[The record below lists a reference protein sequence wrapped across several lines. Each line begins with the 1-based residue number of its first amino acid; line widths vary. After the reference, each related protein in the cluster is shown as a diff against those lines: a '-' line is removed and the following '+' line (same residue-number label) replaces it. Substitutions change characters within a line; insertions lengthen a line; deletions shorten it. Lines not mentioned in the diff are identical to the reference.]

1 MNTLENKIQEDLK
14 SSMKLRNT
22 ERTECLKMVKTAFM
36 EYKTAKNAKPLDESA
51 EINIIRKMISARED
65 AIQQFEAAGRLEL
78 AKAEAE
84 EIVYLKPMLP
94 PEVSEEDIRAY
105 AESVIIEKGIQNMG
119 KYVKVLKEK
128 FPTTDGKLISTIVKS
143 LL

>member
-1 MNTLENKIQEDLK
+1 MIQNQIDGLIKSAMLNKQA
-14 SSMKLRNT
+14 SALRAY
-22 ERTECLKMVKTAFM
+22 RAVKTAFI

-94 PEVSEEDIRAY
+94 PEVSEEEIRTY

-119 KYVKVLKEK
+119 KYIKVLKEK
-128 FPTTDGKLISTIVKS
+128 FPTADGKLISTIVKS

>member
-1 MNTLENKIQEDLK
+1 MIQNQIDGLIKSAMLNKQA
-14 SSMKLRNT
+14 SALRVY
-22 ERTECLKMVKTAFM
+22 RAIKTAFM
-36 EYKTAKNAKPLDESA
+36 EYKTAKNAKPLDETA

-65 AIQQFEAAGRLEL
+65 AIQQFEAANRLEL

-94 PEVSEEDIRAY
+94 PEASEEDIRVY
-105 AESVIIEKGIQNMG
+105 AESVITEKGMQNMG
-119 KYVKVLKEK
+119 KYIKVLKEK

>member
-1 MNTLENKIQEDLK
+1 MIQNQIDGLIKSAMLNKQT
-14 SSMKLRNT
+14 SALRAY
-22 ERTECLKMVKTAFM
+22 RAVKTAFM
-36 EYKTAKNAKPLDESA
+36 EYKTAKNAKPLDEVA

-65 AIQQFEAAGRLEL
+65 AIQQFESAGRLEL
-78 AKAEAE
+78 AKSEAE

-94 PEVSEEDIRAY
+94 PEASEEDIRAY
-105 AESVIIEKGIQNMG
+105 TESIITDKGMQNMG
-119 KYVKVLKEK
+119 KYIKAIKEK

>member
-1 MNTLENKIQEDLK
+1 MIQNQIDGLIKSAMLNKQA
-14 SSMKLRNT
+14 SALRAY
-22 ERTECLKMVKTAFM
+22 RAVKTAFM
-36 EYKTAKNAKPLDESA
+36 EYKTAKNAKPLDEVA

-94 PEVSEEDIRAY
+94 PEASEEDIRAY
-105 AESVIIEKGIQNMG
+105 AESIITEKGMQNMG
-119 KYVKVLKEK
+119 KYVKVIKEK

>member
-1 MNTLENKIQEDLK
+1 MIQNQIDGLIKSAMLNKQA
-14 SSMKLRNT
+14 SALRAY
-22 ERTECLKMVKTAFM
+22 RAVKTAFM
-36 EYKTAKNAKPLDESA
+36 EYKTAKNAKPLDEVA

-78 AKAEAE
+78 VKAEAE

-94 PEVSEEDIRAY
+94 PEVSEEDVRIY
-105 AESVIIEKGIQNMG
+105 VESIITEKGMQNMG
-119 KYVKVLKEK
+119 KYVKIIKKK
-128 FPTTDGKLISTIVKS
+128 FPTADGKLISTIVKS

>member
-1 MNTLENKIQEDLK
+1 MIQNQIDGLIKSAMLNKQA
-14 SSMKLRNT
+14 SALRAY
-22 ERTECLKMVKTAFM
+22 RAVKTAFM
-36 EYKTAKNAKPLDESA
+36 EYKTAKNAKPLDEAA

-84 EIVYLKPMLP
+84 EIVYLKPRLP
-94 PEVSEEDIRAY
+94 PEVSEEDVRAY
-105 AESVIIEKGIQNMG
+105 AESIITEKGMQNMG
-119 KYVKVLKEK
+119 KYVKIIKEK

>member
-1 MNTLENKIQEDLK
+1 MIQNQIDGLIKSAMLNKQA
-14 SSMKLRNT
+14 SALRAY
-22 ERTECLKMVKTAFM
+22 RAVKTAFM
-36 EYKTAKNAKPLDESA
+36 EYKTAKNAKPLDEVV

-94 PEVSEEDIRAY
+94 PEASEEDVRAY
-105 AESVIIEKGIQNMG
+105 AESIITEKGMQNMG
-119 KYVKVLKEK
+119 KYIKIIKEK

>member
-1 MNTLENKIQEDLK
+1 MIQNQIDGLIKSAMLNKQA
-14 SSMKLRNT
+14 SALRVY
-22 ERTECLKMVKTAFM
+22 RAVKTAFM
-36 EYKTAKNAKPLDESA
+36 EYKTAKNAKPLDEVA

-94 PEVSEEDIRAY
+94 PEASEEDIRAY
-105 AESVIIEKGIQNMG
+105 AESIIIEKGMQNMG
-119 KYVKVLKEK
+119 KYVKVIKEK

>member
-1 MNTLENKIQEDLK
+1 MIQNQIDGLIKSAMLNKQA
-14 SSMKLRNT
+14 SALRAY
-22 ERTECLKMVKTAFM
+22 RAVKTAFM
-36 EYKTAKNAKPLDESA
+36 EYKTAKNAKPLDEVA

-94 PEVSEEDIRAY
+94 PEASEEDIRAY
-105 AESVIIEKGIQNMG
+105 AESIIIEKGIQNMG
-119 KYVKVLKEK
+119 KYVKVIKDK

>member
-1 MNTLENKIQEDLK
+1 MIQNQIDGLIKSAMLNKQA
-14 SSMKLRNT
+14 SALRAY
-22 ERTECLKMVKTAFM
+22 RAVKTAFM
-36 EYKTAKNAKPLDESA
+36 EYKTAKNAKPLDEVA

-65 AIQQFEAAGRLEL
+65 AIQQFEAANRLEL

-94 PEVSEEDIRAY
+94 PEASEEDIRAY
-105 AESVIIEKGIQNMG
+105 AESIITEKGMQNMG
-119 KYVKVLKEK
+119 KYVKVIKEK

>member
-1 MNTLENKIQEDLK
+1 MIQNQIDGLIKSAMLNKQA
-14 SSMKLRNT
+14 SALRAY
-22 ERTECLKMVKTAFM
+22 RAVKTAFM
-36 EYKTAKNAKPLDESA
+36 EYKTAKNAKPLDEIA

-94 PEVSEEDIRAY
+94 PEVSEENIRAY

>member
-1 MNTLENKIQEDLK
+1 MIQNQIDGLIKSAMLNKQASALK
-14 SSMKLRNT
+14 AYRA
-22 ERTECLKMVKTAFM
+22 VKTAFM
-36 EYKTAKNAKPLDESA
+36 EYKTAKNAKPLDEAA

-78 AKAEAE
+78 AKVEAE

-94 PEVSEEDIRAY
+94 PEVSEEDIRTY

>member
-1 MNTLENKIQEDLK
+1 MIQNQIDWLIKSAMLNKQA
-14 SSMKLRNT
+14 SALRAY
-22 ERTECLKMVKTAFM
+22 RAVKTAFM
-36 EYKTAKNAKPLDESA
+36 EYKTAKNAKPLDEVA

-94 PEVSEEDIRAY
+94 PEASEEDIRIY
-105 AESVIIEKGIQNMG
+105 AESIITEKGMQNMG
-119 KYVKVLKEK
+119 KYVKIIKEK

>member
-1 MNTLENKIQEDLK
+1 MIQNQIDGLIKSAMLNKQT
-14 SSMKLRNT
+14 SALRAY
-22 ERTECLKMVKTAFM
+22 RAVKTAFM

-94 PEVSEEDIRAY
+94 PEVSEEEIRAY
-105 AESVIIEKGIQNMG
+105 AESVITKKDIQNMG

>member
-1 MNTLENKIQEDLK
+1 MIQNQIDGLIKSAMLNKQA
-14 SSMKLRNT
+14 SALRAY
-22 ERTECLKMVKTAFM
+22 RAVKTAFM
-36 EYKTAKNAKPLDESA
+36 EYKTAKNAKPLDEVA

-65 AIQQFEAAGRLEL
+65 AIQQFEAVNRLEL

-94 PEVSEEDIRAY
+94 PEASEEDIRVY
-105 AESVIIEKGIQNMG
+105 AESVITEKGMQNMG
-119 KYVKVLKEK
+119 KYIKVLKEK

>member
-1 MNTLENKIQEDLK
+1 MIQNQIDGLIKSAMLNKQA
-14 SSMKLRNT
+14 SALRVY
-22 ERTECLKMVKTAFM
+22 RAVKTAFM
-36 EYKTAKNAKPLDESA
+36 EYKTAKNAKPLDEVA

-65 AIQQFEAAGRLEL
+65 AIQQFKTAGRLEL
-78 AKAEAE
+78 VKAEEE

-94 PEVSEEDIRAY
+94 SEASEEDVRAY
-105 AESVIIEKGIQNMG
+105 AESIITEKGMQNMG
-119 KYVKVLKEK
+119 KYVKVIKEK

>member
-1 MNTLENKIQEDLK
+1 MIQNQIDGLIKSAMLNKQA
-14 SSMKLRNT
+14 SALRAY
-22 ERTECLKMVKTAFM
+22 RAVKTAFM
-36 EYKTAKNAKPLDESA
+36 EYKTAKNAKPLDEVA

-78 AKAEAE
+78 VKAEAE

-94 PEVSEEDIRAY
+94 PEVSEEDVRIY
-105 AESVIIEKGIQNMG
+105 AESIITEKGMQNMG
-119 KYVKVLKEK
+119 KYVKIIKEK
-128 FPTTDGKLISTIVKS
+128 FPTADGKLISTIVKS

>member
-1 MNTLENKIQEDLK
+1 MIQNQIDGLIKSAMLNKQA
-14 SSMKLRNT
+14 SALRAY
-22 ERTECLKMVKTAFM
+22 RAVKTAFM
-36 EYKTAKNAKPLDESA
+36 EYKTAKNAKPLDEAA

-119 KYVKVLKEK
+119 KYIKVLKEK